1 MIQEILDKYLCPEE
15 LDIHTNPTYYT
26 LSCTNYREL
35 VNELG
40 EHMQQYSDNNLDNYV
55 SAVNESLNR
64 NIW

>member
-1 MIQEILDKYLCPEE
+1 MIQEILDKYLSPDVY
-15 LDIHTNPTYYT
+15 LNPTYYT
-26 LSCTNYREL
+26 LSRENYREL
-35 VNELG
+35 INELG